1 MVLNFKLRDDSSYN
15 EQLCHYVNG
24 RSLRGPFPV
33 NLETAM
39 FGMGCFWGVEKIFWP
54 LAGIWITAVGYS
66 AGTTSNPTYEKVCSG
81 TTNHNEVVLL
91 KYDPNIISYL
101 ELLKNFW
108 EGHDPTQGNRQGNDI
123 GTQYRSGI
131 YTFSQEQ
138 KAEAI
143 KSKQKYNSKLRK
155 SSFGEITTEIV
166 EADDFFYAEDYHQ
179 QYLAKNPRGY
189 CGIGGTGV
197 IF

>member
-91 KYDPNIISYL
+91 KYDPNIISYQ

>member
-24 RSLRGPFPV
+24 RSLRGPFPA

>member
-54 LAGIWITAVGYS
+54 LAGIWVTAVGYS
-66 AGTTSNPTYEKVCSG
+66 GGTTSNPTYEKVCSG

-189 CGIGGTGV
+189 CGIGGTGI

>member
-54 LAGIWITAVGYS
+54 LAGIWVTAVGYS

-155 SSFGEITTEIV
+155 SRFGEITTEIV

-189 CGIGGTGV
+189 CGVGGTGI

>member
-54 LAGIWITAVGYS
+54 LAGIWVTAVGYS
-66 AGTTSNPTYEKVCSG
+66 GGTTSNPTYEKVCSG

-91 KYDPNIISYL
+91 KYDPNIISYP

>member
-24 RSLRGPFPV
+24 RSLRGPFPA

-54 LAGIWITAVGYS
+54 LAGIWVTAVGYS
-66 AGTTSNPTYEKVCSG
+66 GGTTSNPTYEKVCSG

-189 CGIGGTGV
+189 CGIGGTGI

>member
-1 MVLNFKLRDDSSYN
+1 MVINFKLREDSLHN
-15 EQLCHYVNG
+15 KQLCHYING
-24 RSLRGPFPV
+24 RSLRGPFPT
-33 NLETAM
+33 NLDTAM

-54 LAGIWITAVGYS
+54 LAGRWVTAVGYS

-91 KYDPNIISYL
+91 KYDPNIISYS

-143 KSKQKYNSKLRK
+143 KSKQKYNSKLRN

>member
-1 MVLNFKLRDDSSYN
+1 MVVNFKLRDDSLHN
-15 EQLCHYVNG
+15 EQLCHYING

-54 LAGIWITAVGYS
+54 LAGIWVTAVGYS
-66 AGTTSNPTYEKVCSG
+66 GGTTSNPTYEKVCSG

-91 KYDPNIISYL
+91 KYDPNIISYP

>member
-1 MVLNFKLRDDSSYN
+1 MIHFVKNIPIEDNHSGEFK
-15 EQLCHYVNG
+15 QII
-24 RSLRGPFPV
+24 
-33 NLETAM
+33 
-39 FGMGCFWGVEKIFWP
+39 FGAGCFWGVEKIFWP
-54 LAGIWITAVGYS
+54 LAGIWVTAVGYS

-123 GTQYRSGI
+123 GTQYSSGI

>member
-1 MVLNFKLRDDSSYN
+1 MVINFKLRDDSSHY

-54 LAGIWITAVGYS
+54 LAGIWVTAVGYS
-66 AGTTSNPTYEKVCSG
+66 GGTTSNPTYEKVCSG

-91 KYDPNIISYL
+91 KYDPNIISYP

>member
-1 MVLNFKLRDDSSYN
+1 
-15 EQLCHYVNG
+15 
-24 RSLRGPFPV
+24 
-33 NLETAM
+33 M

-54 LAGIWITAVGYS
+54 LAGIWVTAVGYS

-91 KYDPNIISYL
+91 KYDPKIISYL

-166 EADDFFYAEDYHQ
+166 EADDFFYAENYHQ

-189 CGIGGTGV
+189 CGIGGTGI

>member
-1 MVLNFKLRDDSSYN
+1 MVLNFKLRDDSSHY

-54 LAGIWITAVGYS
+54 LAGIWVTAVGYS

-189 CGIGGTGV
+189 CGIGGTGI

>member
-54 LAGIWITAVGYS
+54 LAGIWVTAVGYS

-155 SSFGEITTEIV
+155 SRFGEITTEIV

-189 CGIGGTGV
+189 CGIGGTGI

>member
-54 LAGIWITAVGYS
+54 LAGIWVTAVGYS

-189 CGIGGTGV
+189 CGIGGTGI

>member
-1 MVLNFKLRDDSSYN
+1 MVISFKLRDDSLPN

-54 LAGIWITAVGYS
+54 LAGIWVTAVGYS
-66 AGTTSNPTYEKVCSG
+66 GGTTSNPTYEKVCSG

-91 KYDPNIISYL
+91 KYDPNILSYP

>member
-24 RSLRGPFPV
+24 RSLRGPFPA

-54 LAGIWITAVGYS
+54 LAGIWVTAVGYS

-189 CGIGGTGV
+189 CGIGGTGI

>member
-54 LAGIWITAVGYS
+54 LAGIWVPAVGYS

-189 CGIGGTGV
+189 CGIGGTGI